1 MKTTREGKL
10 SSKWELQ
17 TLNSVPNTWATRNRE
32 LLRPQIL
39 ALKAAT
45 AAVTKAIWE
54 TSADALHISSVFY
67 TTAFP
72 WLLVASFCPVGIQ
85 ANIMNKQQSLY
96 K

>member
-17 TLNSVPNTWATRNRE
+17 TLNSAPNTWATRNRE

-39 ALKAAT
+39 ALKAEI

-54 TSADALHISSVFY
+54 ASADALRISSVFY
-67 TTAFP
+67 PTAFP
-72 WLLVASFCPVGIQ
+72 WLLVASFCPVGMQ
-85 ANIMNKQQSLY
+85 ACILNK
-96 K
+96 